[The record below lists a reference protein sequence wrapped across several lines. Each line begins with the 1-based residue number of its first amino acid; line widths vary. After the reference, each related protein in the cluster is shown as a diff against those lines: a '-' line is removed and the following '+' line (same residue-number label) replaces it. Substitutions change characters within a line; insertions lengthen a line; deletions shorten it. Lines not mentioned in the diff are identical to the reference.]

1 MLNPYLKTDIRY
13 ERDVAIIDLI
23 GEINLE
29 TETTLNGA
37 YTKAS
42 SRSVP
47 TILLNLSQ
55 VNYITSAGIALLVDI
70 LGRARQADRQ
80 LMVYG
85 LSKHYHE
92 IFRMMHLT
100 DFINIFP
107 DEATA
112 LKKIAG

>member
-1 MLNPYLKTDIRY
+1 MLNPSLKTDIRY
-13 ERDVAIIDLI
+13 QRDVAIIDLV
-23 GEINLE
+23 GEINID
-29 TETTLNGA
+29 TETALNRA

-42 SRSVP
+42 SQPIP
-47 TILLNLSQ
+47 TIMLNLSQ
-55 VNYITSAGIALLVDI
+55 VNYITSSGIALLVDI

-85 LSKHYHE
+85 LSKHYQE

-100 DFINIFP
+100 DFIHIFP

-112 LKKIAG
+112 LKQIAS